1 MVTIR
6 SLLAP
11 TGVPAG
17 VPVGATANRLSM
29 GAALLLL
36 CPSAVGAATPA
47 DLPSRLAAT
56 APGLQL
62 CMQKDEGTSPVP
74 SLVDFTVAVSSVG
87 SVSVSMDTGPRGAA
101 KACMEQLVLSAVTPL
116 SAAPGTSLHFQLPPG
131 FAVGQ
136 LVESEFAGAWSNAT
150 VLGLE
155 ARGRVRVAWDGWGS
169 PTEYSRAATEVRPRP
184 GVPVKVPVI
193 TEIPPVSEAKPVVP
207 AVPVPPANVA
217 PASACQD
224 LSDTYAIVA
233 GVGFGFA
240 PTAARSQWTRSACNT
255 RPSLVSVSAL
265 CQYMSNAYGID
276 VSGASGTADIDVQAS
291 FKALA
296 CMTRA
301 PAPAAPAK
309 PLPAAP
315 AKPPLAATAPTAPV
329 TLTCQQLSDA
339 YAMTPQARGFAPEP
353 AKASWRQQICRT
365 RPSATITAGL
375 CQTMA
380 DRFGILNG
388 QSFGSADADSAGS
401 WVALGC
407 TAEPRTR

>member
-1 MVTIR
+1 MKVFAGADVSLLEMLMVTIR
-6 SLLAP
+6 SWLL
-11 TGVPAG
+11 PA
-17 VPVGATANRLSM
+17 GATASHLAM

-87 SVSVSMDTGPRGAA
+87 AVSVSMDTGPRGAA

-131 FAVGQ
+131 FAIGQ
-136 LVESEFAGAWSNAT
+136 LVESQFAGAWSNAT
-150 VLGLE
+150 VLGLD
-155 ARGRVRVAWDGWGS
+155 ARGRVRVAWDGWGA
-169 PTEYSRAATEVRPRP
+169 PTEYSRAATEVRIRP

-193 TEIPPVSEAKPVVP
+193 TEIPPVSAPVVL
-207 AVPVPPANVA
+207 AVPAQPANVA
-217 PASACQD
+217 PAAACQD
-224 LSDTYAIVA
+224 LSDTYAVVA

-255 RPSLVSVSAL
+255 RPSLVSVSSL

-301 PAPAAPAK
+301 P
-309 PLPAAP
+309 AP

>member
-11 TGVPAG
+11 TH
-17 VPVGATANRLSM
+17 RLAV
-29 GAALLLL
+29 GAALFLL
-36 CPSAVGAATPA
+36 CPASVGAATPS
-47 DLPSRLAAT
+47 DLPARLAAT
-56 APGLQL
+56 APALQL

-101 KACMEQLVLSAVTPL
+101 KACMEQLVLSTVTPL
-116 SAAPGTSLHFQLPPG
+116 AVAPGTSLHFQLPPG

-136 LVESEFAGAWSNAT
+136 LVEAEFAGAWSNAT
-150 VLGLE
+150 VVGLE

-169 PTEYSRAATEVRPRP
+169 PTEYSRAATEVRART

-193 TEIPPVSEAKPVVP
+193 TEIPPVSAPVVL
-207 AVPVPPANVA
+207 AVPVQ
-217 PASACQD
+217 PASAAPAAGCQD

-233 GVGFGFA
+233 GTGFGFA
-240 PTAARSQWTRSACNT
+240 PSAARAQWTRSACNT
-255 RPSLVSVSAL
+255 RPSLVSLASL

-276 VSGASGTADIDVQAS
+276 VSGATGTADIDVQAS
-291 FKALA
+291 FKAMA

-301 PAPAAPAK
+301 PRAQQPAA

-315 AKPPLAATAPTAPV
+315 V
-329 TLTCQQLSDA
+329 TMSCQQLSDA
-339 YAMTPQARGFAPEP
+339 YAMTPQARGFAPES

-365 RPSATITAGL
+365 RPSATVTPGL

-380 DRFGILNG
+380 DRYGILNG
-388 QSFGSADADSAGS
+388 QSFGSADADTAGS
-401 WVALGC
+401 WVSLGC

>member
-11 TGVPAG
+11 AD
-17 VPVGATANRLSM
+17 RLAM

-87 SVSVSMDTGPRGAA
+87 AVSVSMDTGPRGAA

-193 TEIPPVSEAKPVVP
+193 TEIPPVSEAKPVVA

-217 PASACQD
+217 PAAACQD

-255 RPSLVSVSAL
+255 RPSLVSVSSL

-291 FKALA
+291 FKAMA

-388 QSFGSADADSAGS
+388 QSFGSADADTAGS

>member
-6 SLLAP
+6 TLLAF
-11 TGVPAG
+11 PAR
-17 VPVGATANRLSM
+17 VGIPRVAVAAT
-29 GAALLLL
+29 LLLL
-36 CPSAVGAATPA
+36 CPAGVGAATPA
-47 DLPSRLAAT
+47 DLPARLAAT
-56 APGLQL
+56 APGFQL
-62 CMQKDEGTSPVP
+62 CMQKEESSSPVP

-131 FAVGQ
+131 FSVGQ
-136 LVESEFAGAWSNAT
+136 LIESEFAGAWSNAT

-169 PTEYSRAATEVRPRP
+169 PTEYSRAATAVRPRP

-193 TEIPPVSEAKPVVP
+193 TEIPPVAAPVVL
-207 AVPVPPANVA
+207 AVPAQPANTVPSKVA

-240 PTAARSQWTRSACNT
+240 PTAPRAQWTRAACNT
-255 RPSLVSVSAL
+255 RPSLVSVSSL
-265 CQYMSNAYGID
+265 CQYMSNTYGID

-291 FKALA
+291 FKAMA

-301 PAPAAPAK
+301 PRAPV
-309 PLPAAP
+309 PAAP
-315 AKPPLAATAPTAPV
+315 AKPPLAAPVPSPV
-329 TLTCQQLSDA
+329 TLSCQQLSDA

-388 QSFGSADADSAGS
+388 QSFGSADADTAGS